1 MTVGIQPQPGAV
13 SWGAILA
20 GAAAAAALSFL
31 LMILGFGFG
40 LLSVSPWAGQ
50 GASVAAIGFGTI
62 IWLIIIQLAAAGLGG
77 YLAGRLRVRWA
88 GVDTDEVYF
97 RDTAHGLLSWAVS
110 TLVAVV
116 FMGSSA
122 AAVVYGGGQAA
133 GAVVQQTAEEQ
144 VLSEELG
151 YYADRVLRS
160 TDFDSDDTQRWQD
173 RRDEVGR
180 VLARAIRQGGEL
192 DSDDRDYLES
202 LIGSLDSSAS
212 SPDTQVDNVLGA
224 IEARVEELREVS
236 DDARQIAAWTA
247 IWVFI
252 GLLAGA
258 FFAALTATWGGR
270 QRDQVKGESL

>member
-1 MTVGIQPQPGAV
+1 MTVGLQPQPGSV

-31 LMILGFGFG
+31 LTILGFGFG

-77 YLAGRLRVRWA
+77 YLAGRLRVRWP
-88 GVDTDEVYF
+88 GVETDEVYF
-97 RDTAHGLLSWAVS
+97 RDTAHGLVTWAVS
-110 TLVAVV
+110 TIVAVV

-122 AAVVYGGGQAA
+122 AAIVYGGGQAA
-133 GAVVQQTAEEQ
+133 GAVMEQTAEEQ
-144 VLSEELG
+144 MVSEELN
-151 YYADRVLRS
+151 YYADRMLRG
-160 TDFDSDDTQRWQD
+160 TDFDSSDLQD

-180 VLARAIRQGGEL
+180 VLARAVRQGGEL
-192 DSDDRDYLES
+192 DSEDREYLGEV
-202 LIGSLDSSAS
+202 IGSSS
-212 SPDTQVDNVLGA
+212 QVDSVLGA
-224 IEARVEELREVS
+224 VESRLEELREVA
-236 DDARQIAAWTA
+236 DDARQVAAWTA
-247 IWVFI
+247 IWIFI

-270 QRDQVKGESL
+270 RRDELKGDRV